1 MAHPQTVGLHLNCTR
16 PCRAGDDWGVVPL
29 TELALR
35 PTVFTLLRSFG
46 GLATGFGVIA
56 EPQSFGG
63 HATGFGVIAEPRS
76 FGGHA
81 TGFGV
86 IAEPQS
92 FGRPATF
99 GVIAEPRSFGRPA
112 TFGVIAE
119 PRRGGGAVG
128 RGASPVIRSYLA
140 TQPCKGD
147 NRVSDAEIPL
157 TPPLFM
163 FDR

>member
-46 GLATGFGVIA
+46 GL
-56 EPQSFGG
+56 
-63 HATGFGVIAEPRS
+63 
-76 FGGHA
+76 A

>member
-119 PRRGGGAVG
+119 PRSFGRPATFGVIAEPRRGGGSSRAG
-128 RGASPVIRSYLA
+128 RKPRYQELPRHPALQGRQSR
-140 TQPCKGD
+140 
-147 NRVSDAEIPL
+147 
-157 TPPLFM
+157 
-163 FDR
+163 

>member
-99 GVIAEPRSFGRPA
+99 GVIAEPR
-112 TFGVIAE
+112 
-119 PRRGGGAVG
+119 RGGGAVG